1 MKECDMTPNFLIF
14 NTMTKQDLL
23 NYVSETYGNN
33 KSANRLKRIVF
44 KNYSGKY
51 IFYGDKKFESNPKGI
66 EDLYKFIFE

>member
-1 MKECDMTPNFLIF
+1 MTINLGYKAHPS
-14 NTMTKQDLL
+14 KQELL
-23 NYVSETYGNN
+23 DYVSETYGNN